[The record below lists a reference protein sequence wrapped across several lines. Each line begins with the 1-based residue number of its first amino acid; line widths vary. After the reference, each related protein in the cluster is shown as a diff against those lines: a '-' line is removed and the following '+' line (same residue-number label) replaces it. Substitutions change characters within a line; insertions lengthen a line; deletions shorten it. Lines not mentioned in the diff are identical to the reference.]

1 MKKLLLIIL
10 SSFCISYLSFAQKN
24 QDKILMTVG
33 NESVNVGDFKYVY
46 EKNNNNKNDLYSK
59 ASVDEY
65 LNLYAIFRM
74 KVQEAKSMK
83 LDTISSLL
91 EEFKTYK
98 NQLSQA
104 YLSDKEIKDQMVN
117 ETYNRLKEEVKASHI
132 LVKCTPSASPDDTL
146 QAFNKISDIRK
157 RAENGENFGDLASKL
172 SDDPSAKENRGDL
185 GYFTAL
191 QMVYP
196 FESAAYNTPIGKIS
210 EIVRTKFG
218 YHIIKVEKRRNEMG
232 ELQCKHIFIRTGK
245 DASKEKEA
253 IAKNKADSL
262 YNLII
267 TNPDSFD
274 DILKRNTDD
283 KNSLAKEGTLD
294 WFSSGKMVQAFEDAA
309 FALKLNEI
317 SKPVKTNYGY
327 HIIKLLNKRNL
338 QPLEK
343 IKDELIS
350 KIKKDTRSNVAEQ
363 LFVNRVKREYGF
375 KEDKNNFNIIKNS
388 VDSSFYTNTWDN
400 SKITNKNL
408 FTLSSKS
415 YNSSDFF
422 KYVSDN
428 KIKYVGYKNPQ
439 VAIQNAYNDYITKVC
454 TDYEETQLPRK
465 YPEYKALSQEY
476 LDGILLFDLT
486 DRQVWSKASR
496 DTIGLKQFYNKNKE
510 KYLWG
515 ERADVILF
523 TSQKKESTEQMMKM
537 YNSGKSLQAIRDTMK
552 MQKKYSSIE
561 ENKFERGQNDL
572 VGSDNFTKGYQSQI
586 QTLKNN
592 MMSAY
597 IIKDILPPSHKELD
611 EARGFI
617 IADYQ
622 SELEKNWINEMKN
635 KFPVKIDQKVLDQ
648 LYKN

>member
-10 SSFCISYLSFAQKN
+10 SSFCISYFSFAQKN

-91 EEFKTYK
+91 EEYKTYK

-146 QAFNKISDIRK
+146 QAYNKISDIRK

-172 SDDPSAKENRGDL
+172 SDDPSAKDNRGDL

-196 FESAAYNTPIGKIS
+196 FETAAYNTPIGKIS

-245 DASKEKEA
+245 DASREKEA
-253 IAKNKADSL
+253 FAKNKADSL
-262 YNLII
+262 YNII
-267 TNPDSFD
+267 IKNPDSFD

-283 KNSLAKEGTLD
+283 KNSLSKEGTLD

-309 FALKLNEI
+309 FALQLNEI

-363 LFVNRVKREYGF
+363 LFVNRVKKEYGF
-375 KEDKNNFNIIKNS
+375 KEDKNNFNITKNS
-388 VDSSFYTNTWDN
+388 VDTSFYTNTWDN

-408 FTLSSKS
+408 FTLASKS
-415 YNSSDFF
+415 YNSSDFM

-597 IIKDILPPSHKELD
+597 IIKDIIPPSHKELD

-635 KFPVKIDQKVLDQ
+635 KFPVKIDQKALDQ